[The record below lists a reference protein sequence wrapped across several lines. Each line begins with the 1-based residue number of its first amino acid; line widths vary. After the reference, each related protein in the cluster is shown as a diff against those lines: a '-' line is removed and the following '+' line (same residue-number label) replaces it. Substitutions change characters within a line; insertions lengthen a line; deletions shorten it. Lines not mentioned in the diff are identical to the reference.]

1 MTVSFPADARRT
13 PDGAQTRRRR
23 FPRVRAIVAL
33 AIAVA
38 ITAPASAGAAS
49 ATAAS
54 LAPSATQSAASSL
67 SVALAPAGNGVVTA
81 TVVSVTFSVSNTGD
95 APAPGGEVSIALS
108 RTPLGSSA
116 DVSAWLESDAR
127 AETVV
132 STAPV
137 SGAAARGTA
146 TATTAIDLAANGA
159 PALAPG
165 VYPLSAVFSP
175 DGGAGT
181 GGAAGS
187 DLVAHSVLT
196 VPDSASA
203 AGGVAVVVP
212 ITAPPTT
219 TGLLTADDLKTLTA
233 DDGALRTQLSA
244 VTGTSVI
251 LAVDP
256 AIPAA
261 IRVLGSAAPASA
273 QQWLADLLALPN
285 SRFALQFGDA
295 DVTTQ
300 LAAGLPSLLS
310 VSSLD
315 PYMSSKDFTS
325 VPSTPDSTPGA
336 TASAAPAPS
345 AGSLPTLSQLLDIG
359 EARSDVFWPATG
371 SATADLVARL
381 DAPAADGAS
390 PITLVASSTLSGAV
404 GARGDA
410 AGSAVLAY
418 DDGASASL
426 RAASL
431 ASDTVHQG
439 AGLAAASAYASLAT
453 RGSAASAPLLVV
465 VDRASGRSS
474 TGLRTAITAASA
486 LAGRTPLDLSALT
499 AAPAVPVTIVG
510 GNAADDARIDAVRTL
525 LDDET
530 RISSFA
536 SVLADTTL
544 LTAPERAEILQLLGN
559 VWRAVPDQFS
569 TAVADHNDATAT
581 TLDSVAIVPPSDIT
595 LLASSAPLTFSVR
608 NDLAW
613 PVKLTMSASPND
625 PRLIVQK
632 SAEVAVGPRQSTRVQ
647 VPVQARV
654 GSGESTLDLQ
664 LRSVSGIDIGPGVRV
679 AVAVRAE
686 WESVG
691 IVVMSV
697 LIGAMLVFGV
707 VRTVRKL
714 RRRRRP
720 APTSAAEEEDV
731 VG

>member
-1 MTVSFPADARRT
+1 M
-13 PDGAQTRRRR
+13 
-23 FPRVRAIVAL
+23 VAL
-33 AIAVA
+33 AIPAAIAVA
-38 ITAPASAGAAS
+38 IAAPAAAGA
-49 ATAAS
+49 
-54 LAPSATQSAASSL
+54 ATQSAASSL

-108 RTPLGSSA
+108 RTPLGSSS

-132 STAPV
+132 STAAV

-146 TATTAIDLAANGA
+146 TATTAIDLTANGT

-165 VYPLSAVFSP
+165 VYPLSAAFST
-175 DGGAGT
+175 DGGATG

-187 DLVAHSVLT
+187 DLIAHSVLT

-244 VTGTSVI
+244 VTGTSAI

-261 IRVLGSAAPASA
+261 IRVLGSTAPASA
-273 QQWLADLLALPN
+273 QQWLAELLALPN

-295 DVTTQ
+295 DVSTQ

-315 PYMSSKDFTS
+315 PYMSSSDFTS
-325 VPSTPDSTPGA
+325 VPSTPVATPDSTPGA
-336 TASAAPAPS
+336 TASATPAPS
-345 AGSLPTLSQLLDIG
+345 AGSPPTLSQLLDIG
-359 EARSDVFWPATG
+359 EASADVFWPATG
-371 SATADLVARL
+371 SATADIVARL
-381 DAPAADGAS
+381 GTTTADGAS

-410 AGSAVLAY
+410 GGSAVLAY

-474 TGLRTAITAASA
+474 TGLRTAITAAST

-499 AAPAVPVTIVG
+499 AAPASPVTVVG
-510 GNAADDARIDAVRTL
+510 GNAADDARIGALRTL

-536 SVLADTTL
+536 TVLADTTL

-569 TAVADHNDATAT
+569 TAIADHNDAAAT

-613 PVKLTMSASPND
+613 PVNLTMSASPND
-625 PRLIVQK
+625 PRLIVQR

-664 LRSVSGIDIGPGVRV
+664 LRSASGIEVGPSVRV

-707 VRTVRKL
+707 VRTIRKL
-714 RRRRRP
+714 RRRP